1 MASCPR
7 CSSGQGCL
15 LLAAGASW
23 GGSGVGSAGQLF
35 LPLPVPWRCSTD
47 GAGACCGPVSSC
59 FKRANTQY
67 FGGGFSQPGSA
78 PQSTSQ
84 CCAMQ
89 EGSTHCTGSSA
100 SRHTATCFPGKWGRS
115 QCESPEISCER
126 GDAGRIT
133 ALGSFHVCKCV
144 CSSATR
150 ETTTQLFFH
159 VLLPFL
165 ACSLE
170 GCGCYPC
177 FVTCLK
183 IRSSQ
188 QRCC

>member
-1 MASCPR
+1 MPTLQLWA
-7 CSSGQGCL
+7 G
-15 LLAAGASW
+15 LLAAGCRRLLGRVW
-23 GGSGVGSAGQLF
+23 GGKRWAA
-35 LPLPVPWRCSTD
+35 LPASPRPLALQHRWCWTMLWSSVILLQ
-47 GAGACCGPVSSC
+47 VSQHTV
-59 FKRANTQY
+59 FW
-67 FGGGFSQPGSA
+67 GGFSQPGSA
-78 PQSTSQ
+78 PQFTSQ

-100 SRHTATCFPGKWGRS
+100 SRHTATCFPGKWGRL